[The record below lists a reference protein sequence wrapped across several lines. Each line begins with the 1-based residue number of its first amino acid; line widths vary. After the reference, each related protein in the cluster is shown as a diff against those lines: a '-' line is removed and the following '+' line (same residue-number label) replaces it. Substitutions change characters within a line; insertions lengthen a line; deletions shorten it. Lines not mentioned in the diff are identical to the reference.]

1 MRFLLVVCLS
11 AAASLSHAANFVSL
25 HQSPLRIALPP
36 AAGTY
41 DYSFDSKIG
50 FQQQYAPTGVT
61 GCAIGFSSSG
71 CAFPGGGSLALPEF
85 TNYQLQY
92 KEFKIYIPAGTRS
105 FLFSGYA
112 PQRTESAF
120 ALRYG
125 SAPVREAALSAAEY
139 ASTQAS
145 EHIDT
150 TFSRLVNEPGA
161 DHLVVHDG
169 GGTVRFVGGQLDA
182 SKGSTSQGNWLY
194 VRQVSGSPLYDVQG
208 AIDVDMDK
216 YAAGYAAI
224 TWTTSTYPDPVEG
237 PSPAVG
243 TASTTNQQTVASTPV
258 ATATPAAAAATV
270 STAVLSIA
278 GQPLQLAITLAQAAA
293 DVAANPKL
301 SAWVAAR
308 IPAQGAAPDLWFFR
322 KSDGTWASQ
331 VPADAEGAAFAS
343 QVANAAT
350 LQFRPSLDFTDA
362 EMRAA
367 NAEVYFGFRAGSGA
381 FVNKGKVWPQ

>member
-1 MRFLLVVCLS
+1 MRFLLVLCLS
-11 AAASLSHAANFVSL
+11 VLAPWAHAANFVSL
-25 HQSPLRIALPP
+25 HQSALKIALPP

-41 DYSFDSKIG
+41 NYTFDSKIG
-50 FQQQYAPTGVT
+50 FKQQYAPEGVT
-61 GCAIGFSSSG
+61 GCAIGYATGG

-92 KEFKIYIPAGTRS
+92 KEFKVFIPAGTRS
-105 FLFSGYA
+105 FMFSGYA
-112 PQRTESAF
+112 PQRTEAAF

-125 SAPVREAALSAAEY
+125 AAPVREAALSAAEY
-139 ASTQAS
+139 ANVQAT

-150 TFSRLVNEPGA
+150 TFARLVNEPGA

-182 SKGSTSQGNWLY
+182 NKGSTSQGNWLY
-194 VRQVSGSPLYDVQG
+194 IRQINGSPLYDVQG
-208 AIDVDMDK
+208 AIDVDMAQ

-224 TWTTSTYPDPVEG
+224 TWTSSTYPDPVEG

-243 TASTTNQQTVASTPV
+243 TSSTTDPQVSGQASAV
-258 ATATPAAAAATV
+258 ATV
-270 STAVLSIA
+270 STAVLSTA
-278 GQPLQLAITLAQAAA
+278 GQPLQLGITLVQAAA
-293 DVAANPKL
+293 DVAANPKI

-308 IPAQGAAPDLWFFR
+308 IPATGSTPDLWFFR
-322 KSDGTWASQ
+322 KGDGTWTSQ
-331 VPADAEGAAFAS
+331 VPADTEGIAFAS

-350 LQFRPSLDFTDA
+350 LQFKPSLDFTET

-367 NAEVYFGFRAGSGA
+367 DVEVYFGYRAGSAA